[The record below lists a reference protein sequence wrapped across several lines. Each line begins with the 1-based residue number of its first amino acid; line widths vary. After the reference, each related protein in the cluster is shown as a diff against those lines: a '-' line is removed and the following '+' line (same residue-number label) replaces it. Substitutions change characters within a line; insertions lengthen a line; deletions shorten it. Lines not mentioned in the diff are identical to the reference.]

1 MKNCAPYQLV
11 FLLLGLLNTT
21 IAQTCMANRAESIQ
35 PHIVIITVDDMSA
48 DSVGVMGCEL
58 PDTTPRMDKLAGEGL
73 RFNLA
78 HVQVGN
84 CMPGRNVMWSGRFPH
99 NNGVEGFYQV
109 KTAGHPMLSD
119 LMQQAGYFTAIR
131 GKVSHSTPYIP
142 YNWDLIIQKN
152 SNGTTAHV
160 KDAASYGDSTKQAI
174 DASAA
179 AKKPLCL
186 LINISDPHKPFF
198 AQGKTGATIEDPHK
212 PTRVFTADEVPIPG
226 FLFDDP
232 VVRKELAHYYSS
244 VRRADDCVG
253 EILDTIDR
261 CGIREHTVVI
271 FLSDHGMALPFAKTQ
286 LYHHST
292 HTPLFVRWPEKIAAN
307 RVDNRHMVSAVDFLP
322 TILDIAGADHP
333 PELDGRSFHALLNGQ
348 SQEKRHFV
356 VKEYNENA
364 GGSRDP
370 MRAVQSKRYLYIY
383 NPWSNGERIF
393 ATATSGTPT
402 YKRFKEL
409 ATADSAYAQRHD
421 IYQHRVVEEL
431 YDVMADPN
439 CLNNLIQSPEH
450 DEALTLHRRRLQTWM
465 RNTGDP
471 MLQIYKDRENVDK
484 REAYIQ
490 KLERVSQERRSKK
503 NTNKKNN
510 QNNK

>member
-1 MKNCAPYQLV
+1 MKNNTRHQH
-11 FLLLGLLNTT
+11 LLLLFVFMHTSMDS
-21 IAQTCMANRAESIQ
+21 TCTANEVEATQ

-58 PDTTPRMDKLAGEGL
+58 PDTTPRMDKLASEGL
-73 RFNLA
+73 QFKLA

-84 CMPGRNVMWSGRFPH
+84 CMPGRNVMWSGRYPH

-109 KTAGHPMLSD
+109 KTAKHPMLSD

-131 GKVSHSTPYIP
+131 GKVSHSTPYVP
-142 YNWDLIIQKN
+142 YNWDLIVEKN
-152 SNGTTAHV
+152 ADGSTAHI
-160 KDAASYGDSTKQAI
+160 KDADSYGDSTKQAI
-174 DASAA
+174 DASVA

-198 AQGKTGATIEDPHK
+198 AQGKNGATIEDPHK
-212 PTRVFTADEVPIPG
+212 PSRVFTPDEVPIPG

-253 EILDTIDR
+253 EILDTIDA
-261 CGIREHTVVI
+261 CGIHENTVVI

-292 HTPLFVRWPEKIAAN
+292 HTPLFVRWPGKVKAN
-307 RVDNRHMVSAVDFLP
+307 TVDNKHMVSAVDFLP

-333 PELDGRSFHALLNGQ
+333 SELDGRSFNALLTGQ

-383 NPWSNGERIF
+383 NPWSNGERVF

-409 ATADSAYAQRHD
+409 AGSHIGLAERHD
-421 IYQHRVVEEL
+421 LYQHRVVEEL
-431 YDVMADPN
+431 YDIKADPN
-439 CLNNLIQSPEH
+439 CLKNLIEDPAY
-450 DEALTLHRRRLQTWM
+450 DEAITLHRRRLQTWM

-471 MLQIYKDRENVDK
+471 MLQIYKDRENGEK

-490 KLERVSQERRSKK
+490 MLERVSQERQNKK
-503 NTNKKNN
+503 KKNN

>member
-1 MKNCAPYQLV
+1 MKNNTRHQHL
-11 FLLLGLLNTT
+11 FLLFVFMHAS
-21 IAQTCMANRAESIQ
+21 IDSTCTANKVEAAQ

-58 PDTTPRMDKLAGEGL
+58 PDTTPHMDKLAGEGL
-73 RFNLA
+73 QFKLA

-84 CMPGRNVMWSGRFPH
+84 CMPGRNVMWSGRYPH
-99 NNGVEGFYQV
+99 NNGIEGFYQV
-109 KTAGHPMLSD
+109 KTAKHPMLSD

-131 GKVSHSTPYIP
+131 GKVSHSTPYVP
-142 YNWDLIIQKN
+142 YNWDLIVQKN
-152 SNGTTAHV
+152 ADGSTAHI
-160 KDAASYGDSTKQAI
+160 KDADSYGDSTKQAI
-174 DASAA
+174 DASVA

-198 AQGKTGATIEDPHK
+198 AQGKNGVTIEDPHK
-212 PTRVFTADEVPIPG
+212 PTRIFTPDEVPIPG

-253 EILDTIDR
+253 EILDMIDV
-261 CGIREHTVVI
+261 CGIRENTVVI

-292 HTPLFVRWPEKIAAN
+292 HTPLFVRWPGKVKAN
-307 RVDNRHMVSAVDFLP
+307 TVDNKHMVSAVDFLP

-333 PELDGRSFHALLNGQ
+333 SELDGRSFNALLTGQ
-348 SQEKRHFV
+348 SQEKRNFV

-409 ATADSAYAQRHD
+409 ADSHIGLAERHD
-421 IYQHRVVEEL
+421 LYQHRVVEEL
-431 YDVMADPN
+431 YDIKADPN
-439 CLNNLIQSPEH
+439 CLKNLIEDPTH
-450 DEALTLHRRRLQTWM
+450 DEAITLHRRQLQTWM

-471 MLQIYKDRENVDK
+471 MLQIYKDRENGEK

-490 KLERVSQERRSKK
+490 MLERVSQERRNKK
-503 NTNKKNN
+503 KKNN

>member
-1 MKNCAPYQLV
+1 MKNNTRHQHLLLLFV
-11 FLLLGLLNTT
+11 FLHMSMNS
-21 IAQTCMANRAESIQ
+21 TCTANEAESTQ

-58 PDTTPRMDKLAGEGL
+58 PDTTTRMDKLASDGL
-73 RFNLA
+73 QFKLA

-84 CMPGRNVMWSGRFPH
+84 CMPGRNVMWSGRYPH
-99 NNGVEGFYQV
+99 NNGVEGFYPV
-109 KTAGHPMLSD
+109 KTAKHPMLSD

-131 GKVSHSTPYIP
+131 GKVSHSTPYVP

-152 SNGTTAHV
+152 ADGTTAHI
-160 KDAASYGDSTKQAI
+160 KDAVSYGDSTKQAI
-174 DASAA
+174 DASVT

-198 AQGKTGATIEDPHK
+198 AQGKNGATIDDAHK
-212 PTRVFTADEVPIPG
+212 PTRVFTADEVPIPE

-253 EILDTIDR
+253 EILDTVDA
-261 CGIREHTVVI
+261 CGIRDNTVVI

-292 HTPLFVRWPEKIAAN
+292 HTPLFVRWPGTVKAN
-307 RVDNRHMVSAVDFLP
+307 SVDSRHMVSAVDFLP

-383 NPWSNGERIF
+383 NPWSNGERVF
-393 ATATSGTPT
+393 ATATSSTPT

-409 ATADSAYAQRHD
+409 ADSHVGFAERHHL
-421 IYQHRVVEEL
+421 YQHRVVEEL
-431 YDVMADPN
+431 YDIKADPN
-439 CLNNLIQSPEH
+439 CLNNLIEDPAH

-465 RNTGDP
+465 RNTGDA

-490 KLERVSQERRSKK
+490 MLERASQERRNKK
-503 NTNKKNN
+503 KKNN